1 MIATILAVLVILFM
15 ILPIFILYPISFSPT
30 SYIVFPNEGFS
41 TQWYEK
47 LFSDPLWAQAVQNS
61 IVIAIFTT
69 ILSLLL
75 GTIAAVCM
83 NRFSHKWKTV
93 LGEYFRLPQT
103 IPIIVTA
110 ISIYA
115 LLLKWQLNGTLP
127 GLVIAHTVIALPF
140 VVTTMNAGMEIINN
154 NFEDAAVNLGANR
167 FMAFFHVTLPMLK
180 SSIQSAMLFAFL
192 TSFYV
197 NNAYGT
203 LKKVLLCPIDNYQ
216 IMPINFVAKKWMAE
230 GHQMDYELC
239 KKQHEALQ
247 KAYRDNG
254 VEVELME
261 PKEGLVYEVF
271 ARDFGICLKEGY
283 VLGHFKEPCRQ
294 GETPEYEKKLAEL
307 DVPCIARCTSGCFE
321 GGDFCF
327 LDENTLLHGVID
339 RTDMAGFNSVKE
351 QLDSLGYDVIP
362 VPVARKYLHI
372 DVCINIIAKN
382 TVIICPDIL
391 PEGVVARFE
400 RRGFNMIK
408 ITPEEV
414 MQYSANIQSLGNGKV
429 ISSTTNTKVNQIM
442 RDLGLEVIEVD
453 ISEIVKGGGGIHCM
467 TFPLVREAE

>member
-1 MIATILAVLVILFM
+1 M
-15 ILPIFILYPISFSPT
+15 
-30 SYIVFPNEGFS
+30 
-41 TQWYEK
+41 
-47 LFSDPLWAQAVQNS
+47 
-61 IVIAIFTT
+61 
-69 ILSLLL
+69 
-75 GTIAAVCM
+75 
-83 NRFSHKWKTV
+83 KT
-93 LGEYFRLPQT
+93 
-103 IPIIVTA
+103 
-110 ISIYA
+110 
-115 LLLKWQLNGTLP
+115 
-127 GLVIAHTVIALPF
+127 
-140 VVTTMNAGMEIINN
+140 
-154 NFEDAAVNLGANR
+154 
-167 FMAFFHVTLPMLK
+167 
-180 SSIQSAMLFAFL
+180 
-192 TSFYV
+192 YV

-414 MQYSANIQSLGNGKV
+414 MQYSANIQSLGN
-429 ISSTTNTKVNQIM
+429 TKVNQIM

>member
-15 ILPIFILYPISFSPT
+15 ILLIFILYPISFSPT

-192 TSFYV
+192 TSFDEIAV
-197 NNAYGT
+197 T
-203 LKKVLLCPIDNYQ
+203 LFITGPSVITIPKKMWDGIRLQIEPTIAALSVILVSVLIVG
-216 IMPINFVAKKWMAE
+216 FV
-230 GHQMDYELC
+230 LTT
-239 KKQHEALQ
+239 
-247 KAYRDNG
+247 
-254 VEVELME
+254 
-261 PKEGLVYEVF
+261 
-271 ARDFGICLKEGY
+271 
-283 VLGHFKEPCRQ
+283 LGQ
-294 GETPEYEKKLAEL
+294 
-307 DVPCIARCTSGCFE
+307 
-321 GGDFCF
+321 
-327 LDENTLLHGVID
+327 
-339 RTDMAGFNSVKE
+339 
-351 QLDSLGYDVIP
+351 
-362 VPVARKYLHI
+362 
-372 DVCINIIAKN
+372 
-382 TVIICPDIL
+382 
-391 PEGVVARFE
+391 
-400 RRGFNMIK
+400 MIK
-408 ITPEEV
+408 
-414 MQYSANIQSLGNGKV
+414 AARHHHAK
-429 ISSTTNTKVNQIM
+429 
-442 RDLGLEVIEVD
+442 
-453 ISEIVKGGGGIHCM
+453 
-467 TFPLVREAE
+467 

>member
-1 MIATILAVLVILFM
+1 M
-15 ILPIFILYPISFSPT
+15 
-30 SYIVFPNEGFS
+30 
-41 TQWYEK
+41 
-47 LFSDPLWAQAVQNS
+47 
-61 IVIAIFTT
+61 
-69 ILSLLL
+69 
-75 GTIAAVCM
+75 
-83 NRFSHKWKTV
+83 KT
-93 LGEYFRLPQT
+93 
-103 IPIIVTA
+103 
-110 ISIYA
+110 
-115 LLLKWQLNGTLP
+115 
-127 GLVIAHTVIALPF
+127 
-140 VVTTMNAGMEIINN
+140 
-154 NFEDAAVNLGANR
+154 
-167 FMAFFHVTLPMLK
+167 
-180 SSIQSAMLFAFL
+180 
-192 TSFYV
+192 YV
-197 NNAYGT
+197 NKAYGT

-261 PKEGLVYEVF
+261 PKEGWVYEVF